1 MRTHIFLLLLFF
13 GISKVGV
20 AQTLEEKIGQ
30 MIMVGFG
37 TSQAANDS
45 LMYDIEHRNLGGVL
59 MFGYNLRFPSQIK
72 AQNNRLSNLAPNQ
85 PLFIAV
91 DQEGGIVARLDERNG
106 YQETY
111 SAYDLGYT
119 FNLEDSTRA
128 TAALMANWLSDA
140 GFNINFAPVVDV
152 NVNPKSPAIGNLDR
166 SFSNNEFEVYQ
177 HAGWYIDEFQK
188 NKILTSLKHF
198 PGHGSAVNDSHLGFT
213 DITNTWEER
222 ELDPFEL
229 LIDGGFSDFVM
240 TGHLYKSDWDS
251 NYPASLSHYA
261 ITTMLRDSLNFEGL
275 VITDEL
281 FMNAIQNN
289 YGMEEAVVATVNAGT
304 DILLFS
310 NNFYDGISLPNFLIN
325 LISDKVTSGEI
336 AESRI
341 DEAYNRIVNMKQQ
354 RLVTSTEESI
364 SEFDRPQRIT
374 ISNYPNPF
382 NPETTVLLTLLES
395 QNLTVSVY
403 NSIGQQIKV
412 LHSGGFAAGSH
423 SFRFDARD
431 LSSGVYLVKVSGENI
446 QQVHRMLLVK

>member
-1 MRTHIFLLLLFF
+1 MRITLLSLLFLCS
-13 GISKVGV
+13 ISKISK

-37 TSQAANDS
+37 TSQTAQDS
-45 LMYDIEHRNLGGVL
+45 LTFDIENRNLGGVL

-72 AQNNRLSNLAPNQ
+72 SQNKRLNDAAPNY

-91 DQEGGIVARLDERNG
+91 DQEGGIVARLDEKNG

-119 FNLEDSTRA
+119 FNTEDSTRA
-128 TAALMANWLSDA
+128 TAALMANWLTDA

-152 NVNPKSPAIGNLDR
+152 NVNPQSPAIGNLDR

-177 HAGWYIDEFQK
+177 HAGWYIDEFRK
-188 NKILTSLKHF
+188 NGVISSLKHF

-213 DITNTWEER
+213 DISESWENR

-229 LIDGGFSDFVM
+229 LIDDGFKDFIM
-240 TGHLYKSDWDS
+240 TGHLYKADWDTLH
-251 NYPASLSHYA
+251 PASLSHYA
-261 ITTMLRDSLNFEGL
+261 ITTILRDSLNFKGL

-289 YGMEEAVVATVNAGT
+289 YGMEEAVVTTVNAGT

-310 NNFYDGISLPNFLIN
+310 TNLYNDISLPNYLIN
-325 LISDKVTSGEI
+325 LISDKVGSGDI

-341 DEAYNRIVNMKQQ
+341 DEAYNRIIEMKQQ
-354 RLVTSTEESI
+354 RLLTSSEEYVSD
-364 SEFDRPQRIT
+364 FDHPKRIT
-374 ISNYPNPF
+374 IDNYPNPF
-382 NPETTVLLTLLES
+382 NPSTTILLTLLES
-395 QNLTVSVY
+395 QELTVSVY
-403 NSIGQQIKV
+403 NSIGQQIQILDK
-412 LHSGGFAAGSH
+412 GRFTAGSH
-423 SFRFDARD
+423 SFRFDAD
-431 LSSGVYLVKVSGENI
+431 NLASGVYLVRIEGSNF
-446 QQVHRMLLVK
+446 QQTHKMLLVK